1 MAGEK
6 ANEPGEPWYFMALVA
21 YANML
26 LLLAALAAISALLVA
41 VGLVFKVPD
50 ARPEMLWNGISLA
63 LTLPLPAALL
73 RAVADIGRRGRR
85 RSG

>member
-6 ANEPGEPWYFMALVA
+6 ANEPGEPWYYTALVA

-26 LLLAALAAISALLVA
+26 LLLSALAAVGAVLVA

-73 RAVADIGRRGRR
+73 RAVVDIGRQLRR
-85 RSG
+85 RP